1 MASVEKVDLAN
12 VVATTGGP
20 EIVFGSCMVDLG
32 DADAMVT
39 GVTRTFSD
47 TLEN

>member
-1 MASVEKVDLAN
+1 
-12 VVATTGGP
+12 
-20 EIVFGSCMVDLG
+20 MVDLG

-47 TLEN
+47 TLEKYKIRC